1 MAGVLIAHERRAKL
15 DTDTQDRP
23 RKDRAGTGSAAE
35 LGVAGDPPLEPSTGP
50 RPLDFG
56 PWPPQRRE
64 NESVVLSL
72 PTCGRGSGSA
82 RSWSS
87 GPVPGTTPR
96 AGSQRADALAGRGG
110 VTFIICVTAPNPT
123 HLRAGPSAIHIPPP
137 RMSRSPRAQQGP
149 FPSCPWGAAREEGQ
163 LRDIPGSRGDHGLS
177 AASPQTPAPGGGG
190 PVCPTGSRPGPR
202 RARLGDTALT
212 NRAPSSPHHH
222 RHRASHRAP
231 VLFLRFCGIPRG

>member
-1 MAGVLIAHERRAKL
+1 MR
-15 DTDTQDRP
+15 
-23 RKDRAGTGSAAE
+23 TGQGRVAQPE

-72 PTCGRGSGSA
+72 PACGRGSGSA

-87 GPVPGTTPR
+87 GPVPGTTPC

-123 HLRAGPSAIHIPPP
+123 PVSVLDPLQFTSHLLGC
-137 RMSRSPRAQQGP
+137 QGP
-149 FPSCPWGAAREEGQ
+149 HGRDKGLFPPVRGGLPARRDSSGTSPEAVVTAGCQQ
-163 LRDIPGSRGDHGLS
+163 LLPR
-177 AASPQTPAPGGGG
+177 PQLLEAGVPSVQLALAPGPDEHGWA
-190 PVCPTGSRPGPR
+190 TQR
-202 RARLGDTALT
+202 
-212 NRAPSSPHHH
+212 
-222 RHRASHRAP
+222 
-231 VLFLRFCGIPRG
+231 